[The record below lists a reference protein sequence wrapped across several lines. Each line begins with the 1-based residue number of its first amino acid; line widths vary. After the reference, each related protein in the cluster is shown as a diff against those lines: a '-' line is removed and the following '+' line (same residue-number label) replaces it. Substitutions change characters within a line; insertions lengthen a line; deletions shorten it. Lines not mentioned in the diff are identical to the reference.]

1 MWIVENAVVINSQ
14 LANTQRESW
23 YGKCGTVDHFLYLAL
38 KFVNFLTPF
47 SRLSSELF
55 HIFLGEIINLICIDC
70 KVKKDSLGERDIILF
85 QNATTTPHSCNEK
98 LNSW

>member
-1 MWIVENAVVINSQ
+1 MWNSGS
-14 LANTQRESW
+14 L
-23 YGKCGTVDHFLYLAL
+23 LYLPL

-55 HIFLGEIINLICIDC
+55 HIFLGEIINLIC
-70 KVKKDSLGERDIILF
+70 KVKKDSLGESDIILF